1 MFKCLFS
8 MCNYLEENINLR
20 REMED
25 IFKSPSGIS
34 RNEKI
39 HLTWKFHC
47 IGLRVR
53 LDTAKKKI
61 SINLKT

>member
-1 MFKCLFS
+1 MLTCLFS

-34 RNEKI
+34 INEKI
-39 HLTWKFHC
+39 HLT
-47 IGLRVR
+47 
-53 LDTAKKKI
+53 
-61 SINLKT
+61 

>member
-1 MFKCLFS
+1 

-34 RNEKI
+34 VNEKYI
-39 HLTWKFHC
+39 WHEGFT
-47 IGLRVR
+47 V
-53 LDTAKKKI
+53 
-61 SINLKT
+61 